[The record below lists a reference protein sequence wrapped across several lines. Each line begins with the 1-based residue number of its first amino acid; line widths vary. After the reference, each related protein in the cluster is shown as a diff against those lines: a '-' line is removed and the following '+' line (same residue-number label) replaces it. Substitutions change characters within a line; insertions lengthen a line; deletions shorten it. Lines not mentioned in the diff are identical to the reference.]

1 MKKKVLAMAL
11 ATTMVATTFAG
22 CGSNGSG
29 SSDSGSKKDIT
40 LKVWSPQEDQ
50 SEDSG
55 KWLQTECEKFNKAH
69 PEWNI
74 TFKYGVCPEGDAK
87 DKVTKDADAAADVY
101 MFANDNL
108 SALIKGNAIA
118 KLGGKTVEQVNKQN
132 DDAIVKTVTYK
143 DSVYG
148 VPFTSNTWF
157 MYYDKSKFTEDD
169 VKSLDKMLEKGTV
182 SFPLSN
188 SWYIASFYVANG
200 CTLFGDDQE
209 QEKKGIDFGGDNAV
223 AVTNYLVDLVANKN
237 FKNDANQSGLAGLKD
252 GSVNAVFTGSWDYD
266 NVKKA
271 LGDNM
276 GCAPL
281 PTVKIDGKEGQLKA
295 FNGTKCIGVN
305 PNSKN
310 QDAAVA
316 LAAYLGSKDAQKSH
330 FEARGI
336 VPTDKS
342 VNVGDN
348 VMAKAQMET
357 MIKTSILQPTV
368 AKMGN
373 YWGPAETMG
382 KELVAK
388 TVTHDNAKDK
398 TEKMNKAMNTDAVK

>member
-29 SSDSGSKKDIT
+29 SSDSGSKKAVT

-69 PEWNI
+69 PEWDI
-74 TFKYGVCPEGDAK
+74 TFKYGVCPEGEAK

-108 SALIKGNAIA
+108 SALVKGNAIA
-118 KLGGKTVEQVNKQN
+118 KLGGKTVEQVKSQN

-169 VKSLDKMLEKGTV
+169 VKSLDTMLEKGTV

-209 QEKKGIDFGGDNAV
+209 QEKKGIDFGGDKAV

-237 FKNDANQSGLAGLKD
+237 FKNDDNQSGLAGLKD
-252 GSVNAVFTGSWDYD
+252 GSVNAVFSGSWDYD

-276 GCAPL
+276 GCAAL
-281 PTVKIDGKEGQLKA
+281 PTVKIDGKEGQLKS

-310 QDAAVA
+310 QDVAVA

-342 VNVGDN
+342 VDVGDN

-357 MIKTSILQPTV
+357 MTKTSILQPTV

-373 YWGPAETMG
+373 YWGAAESMG